1 VAINVKCECGREHS
15 ADEAMAGRTFAC
27 DACGR
32 EVKVPAA
39 GAAGDLVSQMR
50 AVQAER
56 SAVAGGA
63 MADKASGAPAA
74 SDAAAGLGAA
84 KRGALRAR
92 PKARPPMDA
101 YARAAHHLG
110 AKKVL
115 WIPALV
121 VGSVCAILAV
131 VCLVAGP
138 WKLATI
144 PKLTSG
150 QGRFGPIFTEPGE
163 DGLEKKWELVEAEDG
178 KWWLIEDGTEALEWK
193 DGKLMALGASG
204 YQLKS
209 EPIGKNENY
218 AALSAAAEA
227 RASVGKRYLIFGPIF
242 LVIGPVLLA
251 LSLWMRRDIR
261 LVAEAEK
268 AETAEQ
274 AEKAEKTTE
283 SA

>member
-1 VAINVKCECGREHS
+1 VTINVKCECGREHS

-56 SAVAGGA
+56 SA
-63 MADKASGAPAA
+63 GAPVDAA
-74 SDAAAGLGAA
+74 SASSAMPKVKPAAARA
-84 KRGALRAR
+84 KRARLGGRRGRRAR
-92 PKARPPMDA
+92 PKNARE
-101 YARAAHHLG
+101 RAAHHLG

-115 WIPALV
+115 WIPALA
-121 VGSVCAILAV
+121 VGALCSALAL
-131 VCLVAGP
+131 VCLVVGP
-138 WKLATI
+138 VKLLTT
-144 PKLTSG
+144 PSLTSG
-150 QGRFGPIFTEPGE
+150 EGKWGPIFIDEPYKGVE
-163 DGLEKKWELVEAEDG
+163 EKWELVQGDDGRWWFIATDAE
-178 KWWLIEDGTEALEWK
+178 T
-193 DGKLMALGASG
+193 LGW
-204 YQLKS
+204 
-209 EPIGKNENY
+209 ENGRPKPTQGGWDLPVRP
-218 AALSAAAEA
+218 AEESVKFSRLSAAAEA
-227 RASVGKRYLIFGPIF
+227 RASAAKRYLIFGPIF

-274 AEKAEKTTE
+274 AEKATE

>member
-1 VAINVKCECGREHS
+1 VTINVKCECGREHS

-50 AVQAER
+50 AVQAEQ
-56 SAVAGGA
+56 
-63 MADKASGAPAA
+63 APGLPV
-74 SDAAAGLGAA
+74 DATCLGAA
-84 KRGALRAR
+84 AKAGAPRLRMR
-92 PKARPPMDA
+92 ARPPMDA

-131 VCLVAGP
+131 ECLVAGP

-144 PKLTSG
+144 PELTSG
-150 QGRFGPIFTEPGE
+150 QGRFGAIFTEPGE
-163 DGLEKKWELVEAEDG
+163 DGLGAKWELVQAKDG
-178 KWWLIEDGTEALEWK
+178 KWWLIEDGTESLERE
-193 DGKLMALGASG
+193 DGKVVALGAG
-204 YQLKS
+204 GFQLKS
-209 EPIGKNENY
+209 EPASKNKNY
-218 AALSAAAEA
+218 AALSAAAA
-227 RASVGKRYLIFGPIF
+227 AQATVGKRYLVFGPIF

>member
-1 VAINVKCECGREHS
+1 VTINVKCECGREHS

-27 DACGR
+27 DGCGR

-39 GAAGDLVSQMR
+39 GAAGDLVTQMR

-56 SAVAGGA
+56 
-63 MADKASGAPAA
+63 ASGAPADA
-74 SDAAAGLGAA
+74 EAARRDGEAAARLGAA
-84 KRGALRAR
+84 KSGVPRAR

-138 WKLATI
+138 WLLVTI
-144 PKLTSG
+144 PELTSG

-178 KWWLIEDGTEALEWK
+178 KRWLIEDGTEALEWK
-193 DGKLMALGASG
+193 DGKLMALKAFGDQL

-209 EPIGKNENY
+209 EPVGKNENY
-218 AALSAAAEA
+218 VALSAAAEA
-227 RASVGKRYLIFGPIF
+227 RASAGKRYLIFGPIF
-242 LVIGPVLLA
+242 LVIGPVLLF

-274 AEKAEKTTE
+274 PEKAEKTTE

>member
-1 VAINVKCECGREHS
+1 VTINVKCECGREHL
-15 ADEAMAGRTFAC
+15 ADEAMAGRTFTC

-32 EVKVPAA
+32 QMKVPTA
-39 GAAGDLVSQMR
+39 GGPAGDLVTQMR

-56 SAVAGGA
+56 
-63 MADKASGAPAA
+63 ASGAPSA

-84 KRGALRAR
+84 KSGVPRAR

-131 VCLVAGP
+131 ECLVAGP

-144 PKLTSG
+144 PELTSG
-150 QGRFGPIFTEPGE
+150 QGRFGAIFTEPGE
-163 DGLEKKWELVEAEDG
+163 DGLGAKWELVQAKDG
-178 KWWLIEDGTEALEWK
+178 KWWLIEDGTESLEWE
-193 DGKLMALGASG
+193 DGKVVALGAG
-204 YQLKS
+204 GFQLKS
-209 EPIGKNENY
+209 EPASKNKNY
-218 AALSAAAEA
+218 AALSAAAA
-227 RASVGKRYLIFGPIF
+227 AQATVGKRYLVFGPIF

>member
-1 VAINVKCECGREHS
+1 MAIDVKCECGEVHS
-15 ADEAMAGRTFAC
+15 ADEALAGRTFTC
-27 DACGR
+27 GVCGR

-39 GAAGDLVSQMR
+39 GAVGDLVSQMR

-56 SAVAGGA
+56 
-63 MADKASGAPAA
+63 ASGAPGA
-74 SDAAAGLGAA
+74 SEAVAGLGAA
-84 KRGALRAR
+84 AKAGAARGRM
-92 PKARPPMDA
+92 KARPPMDA

-110 AKKVL
+110 AKKAL

-121 VGSVCAILAV
+121 VGGLCAILAV
-131 VCLVAGP
+131 SCLVAGP

-144 PKLTSG
+144 PELTSG

-163 DGLEKKWELVEAEDG
+163 DGLEKKWEVLEAEDG
-178 KWWLIEDGTEALEWK
+178 KRWLIEDGTEALEWK
-193 DGKLMALGASG
+193 DGQLMAVGAGG

-209 EPIGKNENY
+209 EPAGKNENY

-227 RASVGKRYLIFGPIF
+227 QATSGKRYLIFGPTF

-251 LSLWMRRDIR
+251 LSLWMRRDVR

-268 AETAEQ
+268 AETPEQ
-274 AEKAEKTTE
+274 PEKTEKTTE